1 MLNFNQVR
9 VFYHVAKNLSFTLAA
24 NNLFITQPAVTAQVK
39 AFEDYCKLK
48 LFKKRG
54 RGVSLTDEGM
64 ILYHSVRQIFEYE
77 KEIENVIDDMRE
89 LKRGVLRLGTTKAY
103 ARYLMPVLMSHFH
116 RTFPQIKIFLDEG
129 SSLDLSSSLI
139 NFKNEVVIIVS
150 TQDHPD
156 ICFTPFSQE
165 ELVLIMASEHTL
177 AQRNELSLE
186 EIAEEPIIM
195 RQIGSGTRM
204 LVDNLFIQHECTPN
218 ILMET
223 GNTELI
229 KDLVQRGEGVSFL
242 VRPSVDIELMEN
254 KLATVPLKGQR
265 LFLKVSIAY
274 LKNQSLSNTARAF
287 VDILLQLSPRDGPL
301 QDSAT
306 LSSKLTHNNYKA
318 TLNESL

>member
-1 MLNFNQVR
+1 MINFNQVR
-9 VFYHVAKNLSFTLAA
+9 VFYHVAKKLSFTLAA
-24 NNLFITQPAVTAQVK
+24 KDLFITQPAVTAQVK
-39 AFEDYCKLK
+39 AFEDYCNLK

-54 RGVSLTDEGM
+54 RGVCLTDEGM

-103 ARYLMPVLMSHFH
+103 ARYLMPFLMSHFH
-116 RTFPQIKIFLDEG
+116 RIYPNIKILLDEG
-129 SSLDLSSSLI
+129 SSLDMISSLI
-139 NFKNEVVIIVS
+139 NFKNEVVIIAR

-156 ICFTPFSQE
+156 ICLTPFSQE

-204 LVDNLFIQHECTPN
+204 LVDKLFIQNECTPN

-229 KDLVQRGEGVSFL
+229 KDLVQRGEGLSFL

-254 KLATVPLKGQR
+254 KLATVPLRGQR

-274 LKNQSLSNTARAF
+274 LKDQFLSNTARAF
-287 VDILLQLSPRDGPL
+287 VDILLHLAPKGGPL
-301 QDSAT
+301 QDIAT
-306 LSSKLTHNNYKA
+306 LIKTGL
-318 TLNESL
+318 